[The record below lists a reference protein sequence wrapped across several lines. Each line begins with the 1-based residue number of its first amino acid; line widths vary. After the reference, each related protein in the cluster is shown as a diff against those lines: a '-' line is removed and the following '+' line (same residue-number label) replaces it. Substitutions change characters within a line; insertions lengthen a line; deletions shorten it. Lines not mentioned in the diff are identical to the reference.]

1 MEEHHVVQVAR
12 STPRE
17 GAAVRPS
24 ADMFRSRCVVAK
36 SKEQP

>member
-12 STPRE
+12 STPWE

-24 ADMFRSRCVVAK
+24 AVMFRSRCVVAYFMK
-36 SKEQP
+36 QQ